1 MALTQ
6 LLDFTGTKDESQ
18 LSQRLEELNKHTLAE
33 VMTPRSIIV
42 ALDAD
47 VQLKRVR
54 RLKSSKV
61 SYYPVYE
68 RDLDHILG
76 WIPKTKVIELL
87 EIPSEA
93 VNLRQYLRPVGI
105 ISEDT
110 RVSELA
116 EHFLRSRSPFLVVRN
131 SIRQTVG
138 IVQLTEFVE
147 LLFGFEMGDAEVVA
161 HDANVLAAPTS
172 ILDRA

>member
-6 LLDFTGTKDESQ
+6 LLDFTGTKDETE
-18 LSQRLEELNKHTLAE
+18 LSKRLDELNKHTLNE
-33 VMTPRSIIV
+33 IMTPRSIIV

-61 SYYPVYE
+61 SYFPVYE
-68 RDLDHILG
+68 RDLDDILG
-76 WIPKTKVIELL
+76 WIPKHKVVELL
-87 EIPSEA
+87 ELPPEA
-93 VNLRQYLRPVGI
+93 VNMRQYLRPVGI
-105 ISEDT
+105 IPENAQ
-110 RVSELA
+110 VSELA

-131 SIRQTVG
+131 SYRQTVG

-147 LLFGFEMGDAEVVA
+147 LLFGFDLGDAESVT
-161 HDANVLAAPTS
+161 HDSHLLNAPATN
-172 ILDRA
+172 LDRA

>member
-6 LLDFTGTKDESQ
+6 LLDFTDTKDETE
-18 LSQRLEELNKHTLAE
+18 LSKRLIELNKHTLTE
-33 VMTPRSIIV
+33 VMTPRSILV

-61 SYYPVYE
+61 SYFPVYE

-76 WIPKTKVIELL
+76 WIPKVKVIELL

-93 VNLRQYLRPVGI
+93 VNMRQYLRPVGVI
-105 ISEDT
+105 QEDT
-110 RVSELA
+110 QVSELS
-116 EHFLRSRSPFLVVRN
+116 EHFLRSRSPFLIVRN
-131 SIRQTVG
+131 AARQTVG
-138 IVQLTEFVE
+138 IVQLTDFVE
-147 LLFGFEMGDAEVVA
+147 LLFGFEVGDAETSA
-161 HDANVLAAPTS
+161 HDSSAQQSPMTVLDPM
-172 ILDRA
+172 